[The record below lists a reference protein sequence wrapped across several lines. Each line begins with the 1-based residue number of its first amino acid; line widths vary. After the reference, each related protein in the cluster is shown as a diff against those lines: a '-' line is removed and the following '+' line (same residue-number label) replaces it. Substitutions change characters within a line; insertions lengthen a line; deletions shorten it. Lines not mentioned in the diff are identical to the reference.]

1 MPNFSTR
8 VLAYLRHIVRLFL
21 AVIMTLL
28 LASCD
33 FHTPSSQLEQIRQ
46 RGEIRVGTLYGP
58 TSYYQRDD
66 TAFGYDYELAQ
77 SFADWLGVKLTI
89 IPVNTSAELVG
100 LLEGGKLDLVAAA
113 IVVTPERRAQFRFG
127 PGFYQVSP
135 KLVYRNGSRRPRS
148 LDDIDGKLVVAK
160 GSSGEDLLKAF
171 HKTHPKLSWQADPK
185 SDTDDLLKMLAE
197 GKIDYTIVP
206 NTVLARTQRYYPE
219 LAEALTLSD
228 SQTVAWVMNRLPDDS
243 LYAGVIDFFGQRFMD
258 GAIAKLDEKYFG
270 HVQNFDFV
278 DTRTFLRRAK
288 ELLPKYQE
296 LFKQHALEIDWRLLA
311 AISYQESHWDPD
323 ARSYTGVRGM
333 MMLTENT
340 AKAMGVK
347 DRTHPEE
354 SIEGGAR
361 YLKLMIDKVPD
372 SVPDDEKVWFAL
384 TAYNIG
390 YGHMMDAR
398 RLTKQLGKD
407 PDSWGDVK
415 EVLPLLQ
422 QARWHSKV
430 RYGYARGGEARN
442 YVNNVRQYYQSLLWL
457 DNEQQKAQRREEL
470 DEDDSEPASDEA
482 SHPSPIAEVVSRI
495 TGAEQ
500 G

>member
-1 MPNFSTR
+1 MRP
-8 VLAYLRHIVRLFL
+8 IVRLLL
-21 AVIMTLL
+21 AVTMTLA

-58 TSYYQRDD
+58 TSYYQRDE
-66 TAFGYDYELAQ
+66 TALGYDYELAQ

-89 IPVNTSAELVG
+89 VPVNTSAELVG
-100 LLEGGKLDLVAAA
+100 LLERGKLDLAAAA
-113 IVVTPERRAQFRFG
+113 IVVTPERRALFRFG

-135 KLVYRNGSRRPRS
+135 KLVYRNGTRRPRS
-148 LDDIDGKLVVAK
+148 LADIDGQLVVAQ
-160 GSSGEDLLKAF
+160 GSTGDDLLKAYGKQHPTLSWRADARMDTEDLLKAVA
-171 HKTHPKLSWQADPK
+171 KG
-185 SDTDDLLKMLAE
+185 E
-197 GKIDYTIVP
+197 IDYTIVQD
-206 NTVLARTQRYYPE
+206 TVLARTQRYYPE

-228 SQTVAWVMNRLPDDS
+228 NQTVAWAMNRLPDDS
-243 LYAGVIDFFGQRFMD
+243 LYASVIDFFGQRFMD

-278 DTRTFLRRAK
+278 DTRAFLRRAK
-288 ELLPKYQE
+288 ERLPKYQS
-296 LFKQHALEIDWRLLA
+296 LFKQHALDIDWRLLA
-311 AISYQESHWDPD
+311 AISYQESHWDPN

-361 YLKLMIDKVPD
+361 YLKLMMDKVPD

-398 RLTKQLGKD
+398 RLTKLLGKD

-430 RYGYARGGEARN
+430 RYGYARGGEARS

-457 DNEQQKAQRREEL
+457 DNEQQKARRLEAL
-470 DEDDSEPASDEA
+470 DEDDSEAVSQA
-482 SHPSPIAEVVSRI
+482 APSPIAEAVSRI